1 MLQWIISKALGS
13 KAFSGLNNTEIAKN
27 LKAAREMSLSTRN
40 AIARDYYG
48 TIQQYESV
56 PPDEREEHLKAVLS
70 YAKEKRHA
78 AISSAA
84 KSEHHPLWNTAATI
98 ENIALTLLLEHR
110 GKLTTT
116 GKAKPLEEI
125 TIFIDQNLSDHDRE
139 LMDAEFPAQ

>member
-27 LKAAREMSLSTRN
+27 LKAAREMSVSTRN

-48 TIQQYESV
+48 TIQQYENV
-56 PPDEREEHLKAVLS
+56 PLNEREEHLKAVLS

-78 AISSAA
+78 AISSGA

-116 GKAKPLEEI
+116 EKAKSLDEI

-139 LMDAEFPAQ
+139 LMDAEFLAQ